1 VRQRRVAVHR
11 RRLGASFA
19 RMWSG
24 FALASSGDGLAYGA
38 VPLLAVFVDPHPF
51 AVSTVAAAD
60 TLPWL
65 LLAVPAG
72 HLADRADRSRVIAV
86 TNALRAIAM
95 LAAAALIVHY
105 RISLALLIAIVLLNA
120 SGRAIYYS
128 SVQAMAPGFV
138 DTRDLEQANGILSG
152 TEAGTENLA
161 GPVVGTMLFSAAKSL
176 PFVVDGFMLVASCI
190 PFVGFRSKERAPEDV
205 GEDAAPASSPSM
217 VEGVR
222 LLFADR
228 RLRVLLFLVAS
239 LAGLQGMEGGVLVL
253 LATTKWGISQSA
265 YGVFLATGA
274 AGALLGSFLA
284 DSIARR
290 FGGARSLIAAATAS
304 GVGYLIMASAKSWEL
319 AGPAFALVGLAVGTG
334 SVVAMSLRQR
344 MTPDDLM
351 GRVGGAWRGLV
362 WGSAPI
368 GALIAGGIAGA
379 WGVRVPL
386 VIAGIAQC
394 AIALLLARP
403 LLKSIEDTRR
413 SRRVTPRASSSPE
426 QSVP

>member
-1 VRQRRVAVHR
+1 
-11 RRLGASFA
+11 
-19 RMWSG
+19 MWSG

-95 LAAAALIVHY
+95 LGAAALIVHY
-105 RISLALLIAIVLLNA
+105 RISLAFLIVIVLLNA

-138 DTRDLEQANGILSG
+138 DSRDLEQANGILSG

-190 PFVGFRSKERAPEDV
+190 PFVGFRPKEATPEEAAP
-205 GEDAAPASSPSM
+205 EDAAPASSPSM

-253 LATTKWGISQSA
+253 LATTKWGIPESA
-265 YGVFLATGA
+265 YGVFLAAGA

-290 FGGARSLIAAATAS
+290 FGGARALIAAATAS
-304 GVGYLIMASAKSWEL
+304 GVGYLVMASATSWEL
-319 AGPAFALVGLAVGTG
+319 AGPAFALVGLAVGIG

-362 WGSAPI
+362 WGAAPI
-368 GALIAGGIAGA
+368 GALAAGGIAGA
-379 WGVRVPL
+379 WGLRVPL

-394 AIALLLARP
+394 AIALVLARP

-413 SRRVTPRASSSPE
+413 TRRLNPRARSSPE
-426 QSVP
+426 QTVP

>member
-1 VRQRRVAVHR
+1 MRQRRVAVHR
-11 RRLGASFA
+11 RRLGRSFA

-51 AVSTVAAAD
+51 AVSTIAAAD

-65 LLAVPAG
+65 LLALPAG
-72 HLADRADRSRVIAV
+72 HLADRADRSRVIAL
-86 TNALRAIAM
+86 TNALRAVAM

-105 RISLALLIAIVLLNA
+105 RISLALLIVIVLLNA

-161 GPVVGTMLFSAAKSL
+161 GPVVGTVLFSAAKSL

-190 PFVGFRSKERAPEDV
+190 PFVGFRSKEPTPEDT
-205 GEDAAPASSPSM
+205 APASSPSM

-222 LLFADR
+222 LLFVDR

-239 LAGLQGMEGGVLVL
+239 LAGLQGMESGVLVL
-253 LATTKWGISQSA
+253 LATTKWGVSQGA
-265 YGVFLATGA
+265 YGVFLAAGA

-284 DSIARR
+284 DGIARR
-290 FGGARSLIAAATAS
+290 FGGARSLIAAAMAS
-304 GVGYLIMASAKSWEL
+304 GVGYLVMASAKSWEL
-319 AGPAFALVGLAVGTG
+319 AGPAFAVVGLAVGTG

-362 WGSAPI
+362 WGAAPI
-368 GALIAGGIAGA
+368 GALTAGAIAGA

-386 VIAGIAQC
+386 VLAGIAEC

-413 SRRVTPRASSSPE
+413 TRRVAQRVRSSPE
-426 QSVP
+426 QPVP

>member
-1 VRQRRVAVHR
+1 MKERRPAVHR
-11 RRLGASFA
+11 RRLGRSFA

-51 AVSTVAAAD
+51 AVSAVAAAD

-86 TNALRAIAM
+86 TNALRAVAM

-105 RISLALLIAIVLLNA
+105 RISLALLIIIVLLNA
-120 SGRAIYYS
+120 SGRAIYFS
-128 SVQAMAPGFV
+128 SVQAMTPGFV

-152 TEAGTENLA
+152 TEAGAENLA
-161 GPVVGTMLFSAAKSL
+161 GPVVGTVLFSAAKAL
-176 PFVVDGFMLVASCI
+176 PFLADGFALLVSCL
-190 PFVGFRSKERAPEDV
+190 PFIGFRSKEPAPED
-205 GEDAAPASSPSM
+205 GAPASSPSM
-217 VEGVR
+217 LEGVR

-239 LAGLQGMEGGVLVL
+239 LAGLQGMESGVLVL
-253 LATTKWGISQSA
+253 LATTKWGVSEGA
-265 YGVFLATGA
+265 YGLFLATGA

-284 DSIARR
+284 DGIARR
-290 FGGARSLIAAATAS
+290 FGGARALIAAAIAS
-304 GVGYLIMASAKSWEL
+304 GVGYLVMASAKSWML
-319 AGPAFALVGLAVGTG
+319 AGPAFAVVGLAVGAG

-344 MTPDDLM
+344 LTPDDLM

-362 WGSAPI
+362 WGAAPL
-368 GALIAGGIAGA
+368 GALLAGGVATT
-379 WGVRVPL
+379 WGIRVPL
-386 VIAGIAQC
+386 VVAGIAQC
-394 AIALLLARP
+394 AVALILAHP

-413 SRRVTPRASSSPE
+413 TRRVAQRVRSSPE
-426 QSVP
+426 QSLR